1 MVMGR
6 DDRGIVV
13 AMNLHQP
20 LFGGD
25 ISHPG
30 AKKEPV
36 QTTYTRGLFF
46 WGGKKIKW
54 PNVTRFQGLFFIKKS
69 ADLENTVVII
79 PWPFQH
85 VSIE

>member
-6 DDRGIVV
+6 DHRGIVV

-20 LFGGD
+20 LFGA
-25 ISHPG
+25 IFQRPG

-46 WGGKKIKW
+46 FGGKK
-54 PNVTRFQGLFFIKKS
+54 
-69 ADLENTVVII
+69 
-79 PWPFQH
+79 
-85 VSIE
+85 